1 VPGIGAL
8 FGAWGPTLKTL
19 ANARSDLAN
28 AKRVALRQEAEFF
41 RKKIVEGLRE
51 QSPGGRAF
59 KPLSETTI
67 AMRRALGFKG
77 TKALIK
83 RGDLRNSITVQE
95 AGDMVF
101 VGVARQA
108 KNSAGEAVI
117 DIAKLNEYGSKPIVI
132 KITPRMAALLHMAF
146 RKAGGA
152 MNRMG
157 PPRPSTGVI
166 VVQIPARPFMGP
178 VFEQHGGSAEAQKR
192 YAERV
197 AKLMKGKGPWQ
208 TVKEAL

>member
-1 VPGIGAL
+1 L

-117 DIAKLNEYGSKPIVI
+117 DIAKLNENGSKPIVI
-132 KITPRMAALLHMAF
+132 KVTPRMLRLLAMAF
-146 RKAGGA
+146 RKHGGT
-152 MNRMG
+152 NRMG
-157 PPRPSTGVI
+157 PHRTSTGIII
-166 VVQIPARPFMGP
+166 VRIPARPFLAP
-178 VFEQHGGSAEAQKR
+178 VFDKYGQAEEASRRFAGRMQ
-192 YAERV
+192 
-197 AKLMKGKGPWQ
+197 KLMKGKGLWAAA
-208 TVKEAL
+208 KDLA